1 MSSPVVVRDGRAD
14 LCDTYSSSREERVVA
29 GAVLNEREG
38 AEAVRGAR
46 RVGWGRAV
54 FGSACLWAWGF
65 LAYLSPVLIPAERPV
80 GGVGI
85 EVGFFVSQGA
95 VVVAAVAIV
104 LALRKRSVAVG
115 RGVLLVCASLLA
127 LASALLPL
135 TVAID
140 APWPLVGCGAICG
153 VAGTLLGCAWGARY
167 SLESRDVSAVVMVSF
182 LVAYGIYFAILLL
195 YVATPFV
202 VAAQV
207 VVVFLPLASWGL
219 WFWDASARSG
229 LAPEVSPS
237 SALST
242 DIAGSPGSSGK
253 APGEVTAGS
262 RELHA
267 LPWRSLGVIA
277 VAALVGNVM
286 ASVIMGTSYEGA
298 DSLYPGGIALCA
310 CIATMALVP
319 LTAERTA
326 FSVAQLYR
334 ITVTFSVVGLV
345 AILVLGAAA
354 VPVGGALVQ
363 GCTLF
368 FQPLVYVV
376 VTRSTRLQGL
386 SPLVAFGVGQA
397 LISAVVLAGNLA
409 GKLLFQVAG
418 ETPLLLSAVCGA
430 GVLALFFMV
439 VARAA
444 QVGEEG
450 NEEKDGGTEEME
462 AETRGADRV
471 KAAAAGRGSSG
482 VAAGERLFE
491 DGGTTEAAT
500 LPNGDCAAGV
510 GAQGEDS
517 CRCFCAGS
525 RTNGPR
531 DGDPL
536 TAGARSHPSL
546 HRQRAVRDHGHR
558 EDPRAP
564 HLREGPGQQPTGT
577 PRQGGGPLDTSPEIR
592 RSRPSLGGQ
601 RFGGY

>member
-1 MSSPVVVRDGRAD
+1 MLSPVVVRDGRID

-95 VVVAAVAIV
+95 VVVAAAAIV

-219 WFWDASARSG
+219 WLWDASARSG
-229 LAPEVSPS
+229 LAPEVFPS

-397 LISAVVLAGNLA
+397 LISAVVLAGNLV
-409 GKLLFQVAG
+409 GKLLFQMAG

-510 GAQGEDS
+510 GAHGEDS
-517 CRCFCAGS
+517 ATVFARAVG
-525 RTNGPR
+525 
-531 DGDPL
+531 L
-536 TAGARSHPSL
+536 TAREAEILGL
-546 HRQRAVRDHGHR
+546 LVRGR
-558 EDPRAP
+558 TLPYIANE
-564 HLREGPGQQPTGT
+564 LFVTTGT
-577 PRQGGGPLDTSPEIR
+577 VKTHVRHIYEKALVNNRQELLDKVEAR
-592 RSRPSLGGQ
+592 
-601 RFGGY
+601 

>member
-1 MSSPVVVRDGRAD
+1 M
-14 LCDTYSSSREERVVA
+14 A

-140 APWPLVGCGAICG
+140 VPWPLVGCGAICG

-229 LAPEVSPS
+229 LAPEVFPS

-253 APGEVTAGS
+253 APSEVTAGS

-517 CRCFCAGS
+517 AAVFARAVG
-525 RTNGPR
+525 
-531 DGDPL
+531 L
-536 TAGARSHPSL
+536 TARETEILSL
-546 HRQRAVRDHGHR
+546 LVRGR
-558 EDPRAP
+558 TLPYIANE
-564 HLREGPGQQPTGT
+564 LFVTTGT
-577 PRQGGGPLDTSPEIR
+577 VKTHVRHIYEKALVNNRQELLDKVEAR
-592 RSRPSLGGQ
+592 
-601 RFGGY
+601 

>member
-1 MSSPVVVRDGRAD
+1 M
-14 LCDTYSSSREERVVA
+14 A

-229 LAPEVSPS
+229 LAPEVFPS

-345 AILVLGAAA
+345 AILALGAAA

-517 CRCFCAGS
+517 AAVFARAVG
-525 RTNGPR
+525 
-531 DGDPL
+531 L
-536 TAGARSHPSL
+536 TARETEILSL
-546 HRQRAVRDHGHR
+546 LVRGR
-558 EDPRAP
+558 TLPYIANE
-564 HLREGPGQQPTGT
+564 LFVTTGT
-577 PRQGGGPLDTSPEIR
+577 VKTHVRHIYEKALVNNRQELLDKVEAR
-592 RSRPSLGGQ
+592 
-601 RFGGY
+601 

>member
-1 MSSPVVVRDGRAD
+1 MSSPVVVRDGRTD

-229 LAPEVSPS
+229 LAPEVFPS

-397 LISAVVLAGNLA
+397 LISAVVLAGNLVD
-409 GKLLFQVAG
+409 KLLFQMAG

-517 CRCFCAGS
+517 AAVFARAVG
-525 RTNGPR
+525 
-531 DGDPL
+531 L
-536 TAGARSHPSL
+536 TARETEILSL
-546 HRQRAVRDHGHR
+546 LVRGR
-558 EDPRAP
+558 TLPYIANE
-564 HLREGPGQQPTGT
+564 LFVTTGT
-577 PRQGGGPLDTSPEIR
+577 VKTHVRHIYEKSLVNNRQELLDKVEAR
-592 RSRPSLGGQ
+592 
-601 RFGGY
+601 

>member
-1 MSSPVVVRDGRAD
+1 MSSPVVVRDGRTD

-229 LAPEVSPS
+229 LAPEVFPS

-326 FSVAQLYR
+326 FFVAQLYR

-397 LISAVVLAGNLA
+397 LISAVVLAGNLV
-409 GKLLFQVAG
+409 GKLLFQMAG

-439 VARAA
+439 VVRAA

-517 CRCFCAGS
+517 AAVFARAVG
-525 RTNGPR
+525 
-531 DGDPL
+531 L
-536 TAGARSHPSL
+536 TARETEILSL
-546 HRQRAVRDHGHR
+546 LVRGR
-558 EDPRAP
+558 TLPYIANE
-564 HLREGPGQQPTGT
+564 LFVTTGT
-577 PRQGGGPLDTSPEIR
+577 VKTHVRHIYEKSLVNNRQELLDKVEAR
-592 RSRPSLGGQ
+592 
-601 RFGGY
+601 

>member
-1 MSSPVVVRDGRAD
+1 MSSPVVVRDGRTD

-182 LVAYGIYFAILLL
+182 LVAYGIYFAVLLL

-207 VVVFLPLASWGL
+207 VVVFLPIASWGL

-229 LAPEVSPS
+229 LAPEVFPS

-319 LTAERTA
+319 LTAERAA

-397 LISAVVLAGNLA
+397 LISAGVLAGNLA

-430 GVLALFFMV
+430 GVLALFFIV

-517 CRCFCAGS
+517 AAVFARAVG
-525 RTNGPR
+525 
-531 DGDPL
+531 L
-536 TAGARSHPSL
+536 TARETEILSL
-546 HRQRAVRDHGHR
+546 LVRGR
-558 EDPRAP
+558 TLPYIANE
-564 HLREGPGQQPTGT
+564 LFVTTGT
-577 PRQGGGPLDTSPEIR
+577 VKTHVRHIYEKALVNNRQELLDKVEAR
-592 RSRPSLGGQ
+592 
-601 RFGGY
+601 

>member
-1 MSSPVVVRDGRAD
+1 M
-14 LCDTYSSSREERVVA
+14 A

-104 LALRKRSVAVG
+104 LALRKRSVTVG

-229 LAPEVSPS
+229 LAPEVFPS

-517 CRCFCAGS
+517 AAVFARAVG
-525 RTNGPR
+525 
-531 DGDPL
+531 L
-536 TAGARSHPSL
+536 TARETEILSL
-546 HRQRAVRDHGHR
+546 LVRGR
-558 EDPRAP
+558 TLPYIANE
-564 HLREGPGQQPTGT
+564 LFVTTGT
-577 PRQGGGPLDTSPEIR
+577 VKTHVRHIYEKALVNNRQELLDKVEAR
-592 RSRPSLGGQ
+592 
-601 RFGGY
+601 

>member
-1 MSSPVVVRDGRAD
+1 MSSPVVVRDGRTD
-14 LCDTYSSSREERVVA
+14 LCDTYSRSREERVVA

-104 LALRKRSVAVG
+104 LALRKHSVAVG
-115 RGVLLVCASLLA
+115 RGVLLACASLLA

-167 SLESRDVSAVVMVSF
+167 SLEPRDVSAVVMVSF

-229 LAPEVSPS
+229 LAPEVFPS

-354 VPVGGALVQ
+354 VSVGGALVQ

-409 GKLLFQVAG
+409 GKLLFQMAG

-517 CRCFCAGS
+517 AAVFARAVG
-525 RTNGPR
+525 
-531 DGDPL
+531 L
-536 TAGARSHPSL
+536 TARETEILSL
-546 HRQRAVRDHGHR
+546 LVRGR
-558 EDPRAP
+558 TLPYIANE
-564 HLREGPGQQPTGT
+564 LFVTTGT
-577 PRQGGGPLDTSPEIR
+577 VKTHVRHIYEKSLVNNRQELLDKVEAR
-592 RSRPSLGGQ
+592 
-601 RFGGY
+601 

>member
-1 MSSPVVVRDGRAD
+1 M
-14 LCDTYSSSREERVVA
+14 A

-95 VVVAAVAIV
+95 VVAAAVAIV

-115 RGVLLVCASLLA
+115 SGVLLACASLLA

-229 LAPEVSPS
+229 LAPEVFPS

-397 LISAVVLAGNLA
+397 LISAVVLAGNLV
-409 GKLLFQVAG
+409 GKLLFQMAG

-517 CRCFCAGS
+517 AAVFARAVG
-525 RTNGPR
+525 
-531 DGDPL
+531 L
-536 TAGARSHPSL
+536 TARETEILSL
-546 HRQRAVRDHGHR
+546 LVRGR
-558 EDPRAP
+558 TLPYIANE
-564 HLREGPGQQPTGT
+564 LFVTTGT
-577 PRQGGGPLDTSPEIR
+577 VKTHVRHIYEKALVNNRQELLDKVEAR
-592 RSRPSLGGQ
+592 
-601 RFGGY
+601 

>member
-1 MSSPVVVRDGRAD
+1 M
-14 LCDTYSSSREERVVA
+14 A

-229 LAPEVSPS
+229 LAPEVFPS

-386 SPLVAFGVGQA
+386 SPLGAFGVGQA

-517 CRCFCAGS
+517 AAVFARAVG
-525 RTNGPR
+525 
-531 DGDPL
+531 L
-536 TAGARSHPSL
+536 TARETEILSL
-546 HRQRAVRDHGHR
+546 LVRGR
-558 EDPRAP
+558 TLPYIANE
-564 HLREGPGQQPTGT
+564 LFVTTGT
-577 PRQGGGPLDTSPEIR
+577 VKTHVRHIYEKALVNNRQELLDKVEAR
-592 RSRPSLGGQ
+592 
-601 RFGGY
+601 

>member
-182 LVAYGIYFAILLL
+182 LLAYGIYFAILLL

-207 VVVFLPLASWGL
+207 VVVFLPIASWGL

-229 LAPEVSPS
+229 LAPEVFPS
-237 SALST
+237 SALSP
-242 DIAGSPGSSGK
+242 DIAGLPGSSGK

-319 LTAERTA
+319 LTAERAA

-397 LISAVVLAGNLA
+397 LISAVVLAGNLV
-409 GKLLFQVAG
+409 GKLLFQMAG

-471 KAAAAGRGSSG
+471 NDAAAGRGSSG

-500 LPNGDCAAGV
+500 LPNGDFAAGV

-517 CRCFCAGS
+517 AAVFARAAG
-525 RTNGPR
+525 
-531 DGDPL
+531 L
-536 TAGARSHPSL
+536 TARETEILAL
-546 HRQRAVRDHGHR
+546 LVRGR
-558 EDPRAP
+558 TLPYIANE
-564 HLREGPGQQPTGT
+564 LFVTTGT
-577 PRQGGGPLDTSPEIR
+577 VKTHVRHIYEKALVNNRQELLDKVEAR
-592 RSRPSLGGQ
+592 
-601 RFGGY
+601 

>member
-115 RGVLLVCASLLA
+115 RGVLLACASLLA

-219 WFWDASARSG
+219 WFWDASARLG
-229 LAPEVSPS
+229 LAPEVFPS

-517 CRCFCAGS
+517 AAVFARAVG
-525 RTNGPR
+525 
-531 DGDPL
+531 L
-536 TAGARSHPSL
+536 TARETEILSL
-546 HRQRAVRDHGHR
+546 LVRGR
-558 EDPRAP
+558 TLPYIANE
-564 HLREGPGQQPTGT
+564 LFVTTGT
-577 PRQGGGPLDTSPEIR
+577 VKTHVRRIYEKALVNNRQELLDKVEAR
-592 RSRPSLGGQ
+592 
-601 RFGGY
+601 

>member
-1 MSSPVVVRDGRAD
+1 MSSPVVVRDGRTD

-65 LAYLSPVLIPAERPV
+65 LAYLSPVPIPAERPV

-229 LAPEVSPS
+229 LAPEVFPS

-397 LISAVVLAGNLA
+397 LISAVVLAGNLV
-409 GKLLFQVAG
+409 GKLLFQMAG

-517 CRCFCAGS
+517 AAVFARAVG
-525 RTNGPR
+525 
-531 DGDPL
+531 L
-536 TAGARSHPSL
+536 TARETEILSL
-546 HRQRAVRDHGHR
+546 LVRGR
-558 EDPRAP
+558 TLPYIANE
-564 HLREGPGQQPTGT
+564 LFVTTGT
-577 PRQGGGPLDTSPEIR
+577 VKTHVRHIYEKSLVNNRQELLDKVEAR
-592 RSRPSLGGQ
+592 
-601 RFGGY
+601 

>member
-1 MSSPVVVRDGRAD
+1 MSSPVVVRDGRTD

-229 LAPEVSPS
+229 LAPEVFPS

-397 LISAVVLAGNLA
+397 LISAVVLAGNLV
-409 GKLLFQVAG
+409 GKLLFQMAG

-482 VAAGERLFE
+482 VTAGERLFE

-517 CRCFCAGS
+517 AAVFARAVG
-525 RTNGPR
+525 
-531 DGDPL
+531 L
-536 TAGARSHPSL
+536 TARETEILSL
-546 HRQRAVRDHGHR
+546 LVRGR
-558 EDPRAP
+558 TLPYIANE
-564 HLREGPGQQPTGT
+564 LFVTTGT
-577 PRQGGGPLDTSPEIR
+577 VKTHVRHIYEKSLVNNRQELLDKVEAR
-592 RSRPSLGGQ
+592 
-601 RFGGY
+601 

>member
-1 MSSPVVVRDGRAD
+1 MSSPVVVRDGRTD

-182 LVAYGIYFAILLL
+182 LVAYGIYFAILLF

-229 LAPEVSPS
+229 LAPEVFPS

-253 APGEVTAGS
+253 APGEVTTGS

-397 LISAVVLAGNLA
+397 LISAVVLAGNLV
-409 GKLLFQVAG
+409 GKLLFQMAG

-517 CRCFCAGS
+517 AAVFARAVG
-525 RTNGPR
+525 
-531 DGDPL
+531 L
-536 TAGARSHPSL
+536 TARETEILSL
-546 HRQRAVRDHGHR
+546 LVRGR
-558 EDPRAP
+558 TLPYIANE
-564 HLREGPGQQPTGT
+564 LFVTTGT
-577 PRQGGGPLDTSPEIR
+577 VKTHVRHIYEKSLVNNRQELLDKVEAR
-592 RSRPSLGGQ
+592 
-601 RFGGY
+601 

>member
-1 MSSPVVVRDGRAD
+1 M
-14 LCDTYSSSREERVVA
+14 A

-229 LAPEVSPS
+229 LAPEVFPS

-253 APGEVTAGS
+253 APGEVTVGS

-334 ITVTFSVVGLV
+334 IAVTFSVVGLV

-397 LISAVVLAGNLA
+397 LISAVVLAGNLV
-409 GKLLFQVAG
+409 GKLLFQMAG

-517 CRCFCAGS
+517 AAVFARAVG
-525 RTNGPR
+525 
-531 DGDPL
+531 L
-536 TAGARSHPSL
+536 TARETEILSL
-546 HRQRAVRDHGHR
+546 LVRGR
-558 EDPRAP
+558 TLPYIANE
-564 HLREGPGQQPTGT
+564 LFVTTGT
-577 PRQGGGPLDTSPEIR
+577 VKTHVRHIYEKSLVNNRQELLDKVEAR
-592 RSRPSLGGQ
+592 
-601 RFGGY
+601 

>member
-1 MSSPVVVRDGRAD
+1 MSSPVVVRDGRSD

-229 LAPEVSPS
+229 LAPEVFPS

-397 LISAVVLAGNLA
+397 LISAVVLAGNLV
-409 GKLLFQVAG
+409 GKLLFQMAG

-517 CRCFCAGS
+517 AAVFARAVG
-525 RTNGPR
+525 
-531 DGDPL
+531 L
-536 TAGARSHPSL
+536 TARETEILSL
-546 HRQRAVRDHGHR
+546 LVRGR
-558 EDPRAP
+558 TLPYIANE
-564 HLREGPGQQPTGT
+564 LFVTTGT
-577 PRQGGGPLDTSPEIR
+577 VKTHVRHIYEKSLVNNRQELLDKVEAR
-592 RSRPSLGGQ
+592 
-601 RFGGY
+601 

>member
-1 MSSPVVVRDGRAD
+1 M
-14 LCDTYSSSREERVVA
+14 A

-182 LVAYGIYFAILLL
+182 LVVYGIYFAILLL

-229 LAPEVSPS
+229 LAPEVFPS

-517 CRCFCAGS
+517 AAVFARAVG
-525 RTNGPR
+525 
-531 DGDPL
+531 L
-536 TAGARSHPSL
+536 TARETEILSL
-546 HRQRAVRDHGHR
+546 LVRGR
-558 EDPRAP
+558 TLPYIANE
-564 HLREGPGQQPTGT
+564 LFVTTGT
-577 PRQGGGPLDTSPEIR
+577 VKTHVRHIYEKALVNNRQELLDKVEAR
-592 RSRPSLGGQ
+592 
-601 RFGGY
+601 

>member
-1 MSSPVVVRDGRAD
+1 MSSPVVVRDGRTD
-14 LCDTYSSSREERVVA
+14 LCDTYSRSREERVVG

-54 FGSACLWAWGF
+54 LGSACLWAWGF

-229 LAPEVSPS
+229 LAPEVFPS

-397 LISAVVLAGNLA
+397 LISAVVLAGNLV
-409 GKLLFQVAG
+409 GKLLFQMAG

-517 CRCFCAGS
+517 AAVFARAVG
-525 RTNGPR
+525 
-531 DGDPL
+531 L
-536 TAGARSHPSL
+536 TARETEILSL
-546 HRQRAVRDHGHR
+546 LVRGR
-558 EDPRAP
+558 TLPYIANE
-564 HLREGPGQQPTGT
+564 LFVTTGT
-577 PRQGGGPLDTSPEIR
+577 VKTHVRHIYEKALVNNRQELLDKVEAR
-592 RSRPSLGGQ
+592 
-601 RFGGY
+601 

>member
-1 MSSPVVVRDGRAD
+1 M
-14 LCDTYSSSREERVVA
+14 A

-38 AEAVRGAR
+38 AEAVRGAH

-54 FGSACLWAWGF
+54 LGSACLWAWGF

-104 LALRKRSVAVG
+104 LALRKHSVAVG
-115 RGVLLVCASLLA
+115 RGVLLACASLLA

-207 VVVFLPLASWGL
+207 VAVFLPLASWGL

-229 LAPEVSPS
+229 LAPEVFPS

-397 LISAVVLAGNLA
+397 LISAVVLAGNLV
-409 GKLLFQVAG
+409 GKLLFQMAG

-517 CRCFCAGS
+517 AAVFA
-525 RTNGPR
+525 
-531 DGDPL
+531 
-536 TAGARSHPSL
+536 
-546 HRQRAVRDHGHR
+546 RAVGLMAR
-558 EDPRAP
+558 ETEILSLLVRGRTLPYIANE
-564 HLREGPGQQPTGT
+564 LFVTTGT
-577 PRQGGGPLDTSPEIR
+577 VKTHVRHIYEKALVNNRQELLDKVEAR
-592 RSRPSLGGQ
+592 
-601 RFGGY
+601 

>member
-1 MSSPVVVRDGRAD
+1 MSSPVVVRDGRTD

-207 VVVFLPLASWGL
+207 VVVFLPLVSWGL

-229 LAPEVSPS
+229 LAPEVFPS

-326 FSVAQLYR
+326 FSVVQLYR

-354 VPVGGALVQ
+354 VSVGGALVQ
-363 GCTLF
+363 GCMLF

-386 SPLVAFGVGQA
+386 SPLAAFGVGQA
-397 LISAVVLAGNLA
+397 LISAVVLAGNLV
-409 GKLLFQVAG
+409 GKLLFQMAG

-450 NEEKDGGTEEME
+450 DEEKDGGTEETE

-517 CRCFCAGS
+517 AAVFARAVG
-525 RTNGPR
+525 
-531 DGDPL
+531 L
-536 TAGARSHPSL
+536 TARETEILSL
-546 HRQRAVRDHGHR
+546 LVRGR
-558 EDPRAP
+558 TLPYIANE
-564 HLREGPGQQPTGT
+564 LFVTTGT
-577 PRQGGGPLDTSPEIR
+577 VKTHVRHIYEKALVNNRQELLDKVEAR
-592 RSRPSLGGQ
+592 
-601 RFGGY
+601 

>member
-1 MSSPVVVRDGRAD
+1 M
-14 LCDTYSSSREERVVA
+14 A

-229 LAPEVSPS
+229 LAPEVFPS

-298 DSLYPGGIALCA
+298 DSLCPGGIALCA

-517 CRCFCAGS
+517 AAVFARAVG
-525 RTNGPR
+525 
-531 DGDPL
+531 L
-536 TAGARSHPSL
+536 TARETEILSL
-546 HRQRAVRDHGHR
+546 LVRGR
-558 EDPRAP
+558 TLPYIANE
-564 HLREGPGQQPTGT
+564 LFVTTGT
-577 PRQGGGPLDTSPEIR
+577 VKTHVRHIYEKALVNNRQELLDKVEAR
-592 RSRPSLGGQ
+592 
-601 RFGGY
+601 

>member
-1 MSSPVVVRDGRAD
+1 MQVKAMSSPVVVRDGRTD
-14 LCDTYSSSREERVVA
+14 LCDTYSRSREERVVG

-54 FGSACLWAWGF
+54 LGSACLWAWGF
-65 LAYLSPVLIPAERPV
+65 LVYLSPVLIPAERPV

-229 LAPEVSPS
+229 LAPEVFPS

-397 LISAVVLAGNLA
+397 LISAVVLAGNLV
-409 GKLLFQVAG
+409 GKLLFQMAG

-517 CRCFCAGS
+517 AAVFARAVG
-525 RTNGPR
+525 
-531 DGDPL
+531 L
-536 TAGARSHPSL
+536 TARETEILSL
-546 HRQRAVRDHGHR
+546 LVRGR
-558 EDPRAP
+558 TLPYIANE
-564 HLREGPGQQPTGT
+564 LFVTTGT
-577 PRQGGGPLDTSPEIR
+577 VKTHVRHIYEKALVNNRQELLDKVEAR
-592 RSRPSLGGQ
+592 
-601 RFGGY
+601 

>member
-1 MSSPVVVRDGRAD
+1 M
-14 LCDTYSSSREERVVA
+14 A

-104 LALRKRSVAVG
+104 LALRKHSVAVG
-115 RGVLLVCASLLA
+115 RGVLLACASLLA

-229 LAPEVSPS
+229 LAPEVFPS

-397 LISAVVLAGNLA
+397 LISAVVLAGNLV
-409 GKLLFQVAG
+409 GKLLFQMAG

-517 CRCFCAGS
+517 AAVFARAVG
-525 RTNGPR
+525 
-531 DGDPL
+531 L
-536 TAGARSHPSL
+536 TARETEILSL
-546 HRQRAVRDHGHR
+546 LVRGR
-558 EDPRAP
+558 TLPYIANE
-564 HLREGPGQQPTGT
+564 LFVTTGT
-577 PRQGGGPLDTSPEIR
+577 VKTHVRHIYEKSLVNNRQELLDKVEAR
-592 RSRPSLGGQ
+592 
-601 RFGGY
+601 

>member
-1 MSSPVVVRDGRAD
+1 MSSPVVVRDGRTD

-229 LAPEVSPS
+229 LAPEVFPS

-253 APGEVTAGS
+253 APSEVTAGS

-517 CRCFCAGS
+517 AAVFARAVG
-525 RTNGPR
+525 
-531 DGDPL
+531 L
-536 TAGARSHPSL
+536 TARETEILSL
-546 HRQRAVRDHGHR
+546 LVRGR
-558 EDPRAP
+558 TLPYIANE
-564 HLREGPGQQPTGT
+564 LFVTTGT
-577 PRQGGGPLDTSPEIR
+577 VKTHVRHIYEKALVNNRQELLDKVEAR
-592 RSRPSLGGQ
+592 
-601 RFGGY
+601 

>member
-1 MSSPVVVRDGRAD
+1 M
-14 LCDTYSSSREERVVA
+14 A

-229 LAPEVSPS
+229 LAPEVFPS

-253 APGEVTAGS
+253 APGEVTAGLARATCAS
-262 RELHA
+262 VA
-267 LPWRSLGVIA
+267 LAGGDCRGGPCGQRDGLGSSWALPTRGPTAFTRVASLFAPASPPWRSC
-277 VAALVGNVM
+277 
-286 ASVIMGTSYEGA
+286 
-298 DSLYPGGIALCA
+298 P
-310 CIATMALVP
+310 
-319 LTAERTA
+319 
-326 FSVAQLYR
+326 
-334 ITVTFSVVGLV
+334 
-345 AILVLGAAA
+345 
-354 VPVGGALVQ
+354 
-363 GCTLF
+363 
-368 FQPLVYVV
+368 
-376 VTRSTRLQGL
+376 
-386 SPLVAFGVGQA
+386 
-397 LISAVVLAGNLA
+397 
-409 GKLLFQVAG
+409 
-418 ETPLLLSAVCGA
+418 
-430 GVLALFFMV
+430 
-439 VARAA
+439 
-444 QVGEEG
+444 
-450 NEEKDGGTEEME
+450 
-462 AETRGADRV
+462 
-471 KAAAAGRGSSG
+471 
-482 VAAGERLFE
+482 
-491 DGGTTEAAT
+491 
-500 LPNGDCAAGV
+500 
-510 GAQGEDS
+510 
-517 CRCFCAGS
+517 
-525 RTNGPR
+525 
-531 DGDPL
+531 
-536 TAGARSHPSL
+536 
-546 HRQRAVRDHGHR
+546 
-558 EDPRAP
+558 
-564 HLREGPGQQPTGT
+564 
-577 PRQGGGPLDTSPEIR
+577 
-592 RSRPSLGGQ
+592 
-601 RFGGY
+601 

>member
-167 SLESRDVSAVVMVSF
+167 SLESRDVSVVVMVSF

-229 LAPEVSPS
+229 LAPEVFPS

-517 CRCFCAGS
+517 AAVFARAVG
-525 RTNGPR
+525 
-531 DGDPL
+531 L
-536 TAGARSHPSL
+536 TARETEILSL
-546 HRQRAVRDHGHR
+546 LVRGR
-558 EDPRAP
+558 TLPYIANE
-564 HLREGPGQQPTGT
+564 LFVTTGT
-577 PRQGGGPLDTSPEIR
+577 VKTHVRHIYEKALVNNRQELLDKVEAR
-592 RSRPSLGGQ
+592 
-601 RFGGY
+601 

>member
-1 MSSPVVVRDGRAD
+1 MSSPVVVRDGRTD

-104 LALRKRSVAVG
+104 LALRKHSVAVG
-115 RGVLLVCASLLA
+115 RGVLLACASLLA

-182 LVAYGIYFAILLL
+182 LVAYGIYFAVLLL

-207 VVVFLPLASWGL
+207 VVVFLPIASWGL

-229 LAPEVSPS
+229 LAPEVFPS

-319 LTAERTA
+319 LTAERAA

-354 VPVGGALVQ
+354 VSVGGALVQ

-430 GVLALFFMV
+430 GVLALFFIV

-517 CRCFCAGS
+517 AAVFARAVG
-525 RTNGPR
+525 
-531 DGDPL
+531 L
-536 TAGARSHPSL
+536 TARETEILSL
-546 HRQRAVRDHGHR
+546 LVRGR
-558 EDPRAP
+558 TLPYIANE
-564 HLREGPGQQPTGT
+564 LFVTTGT
-577 PRQGGGPLDTSPEIR
+577 VKTHVRHIYEKALVNNRQELLDKVEAR
-592 RSRPSLGGQ
+592 
-601 RFGGY
+601 

>member
-229 LAPEVSPS
+229 LAPEVFPS

-319 LTAERTA
+319 LTAERAA

-397 LISAVVLAGNLA
+397 LISAVVLAGNLV
-409 GKLLFQVAG
+409 GKLLFQMAG

-517 CRCFCAGS
+517 AAVFARAVG
-525 RTNGPR
+525 
-531 DGDPL
+531 L
-536 TAGARSHPSL
+536 TARETEILSL
-546 HRQRAVRDHGHR
+546 LVRGR
-558 EDPRAP
+558 TLPYIANE
-564 HLREGPGQQPTGT
+564 LFVTTGT
-577 PRQGGGPLDTSPEIR
+577 VKTHVRHIYEKALVNNRQELLDKVEAR
-592 RSRPSLGGQ
+592 
-601 RFGGY
+601 

>member
-1 MSSPVVVRDGRAD
+1 M
-14 LCDTYSSSREERVVA
+14 
-29 GAVLNEREG
+29 
-38 AEAVRGAR
+38 
-46 RVGWGRAV
+46 
-54 FGSACLWAWGF
+54 
-65 LAYLSPVLIPAERPV
+65 
-80 GGVGI
+80 
-85 EVGFFVSQGA
+85 
-95 VVVAAVAIV
+95 
-104 LALRKRSVAVG
+104 
-115 RGVLLVCASLLA
+115 
-127 LASALLPL
+127 
-135 TVAID
+135 
-140 APWPLVGCGAICG
+140 
-153 VAGTLLGCAWGARY
+153 
-167 SLESRDVSAVVMVSF
+167 SAVVMVSF

-229 LAPEVSPS
+229 LAPEVFPS

-354 VPVGGALVQ
+354 VSVGGALVQ

-517 CRCFCAGS
+517 AAVFARAVG
-525 RTNGPR
+525 
-531 DGDPL
+531 L
-536 TAGARSHPSL
+536 TARETEILSL
-546 HRQRAVRDHGHR
+546 LVRGR
-558 EDPRAP
+558 TLPYIANE
-564 HLREGPGQQPTGT
+564 LFVTTGT
-577 PRQGGGPLDTSPEIR
+577 VKTHVRHIYEKALVNNRQELLDKVEAR
-592 RSRPSLGGQ
+592 
-601 RFGGY
+601 

>member
-1 MSSPVVVRDGRAD
+1 MSSPVVVRDGRTD
-14 LCDTYSSSREERVVA
+14 LCDTYSSSRAERVVA

-38 AEAVRGAR
+38 AEAGRGAR

-229 LAPEVSPS
+229 LAPEVFPS

-397 LISAVVLAGNLA
+397 LISAVVLAGNLV
-409 GKLLFQVAG
+409 GKLLFQMAG

-517 CRCFCAGS
+517 AAVFARAVG
-525 RTNGPR
+525 
-531 DGDPL
+531 L
-536 TAGARSHPSL
+536 TARETEILSL
-546 HRQRAVRDHGHR
+546 RVRGR
-558 EDPRAP
+558 TLPYIANE
-564 HLREGPGQQPTGT
+564 LFVTTGT
-577 PRQGGGPLDTSPEIR
+577 VKTHVRHIYEKSLVNNRQELLDKVEAR
-592 RSRPSLGGQ
+592 
-601 RFGGY
+601 

>member
-1 MSSPVVVRDGRAD
+1 MSSPVVVRDGRTD

-229 LAPEVSPS
+229 LAPEVFPS

-253 APGEVTAGS
+253 APGEVTAGL

-310 CIATMALVP
+310 YIATMALVP

-397 LISAVVLAGNLA
+397 LISAVVLAGNLV
-409 GKLLFQVAG
+409 GKLLFQMAG

-517 CRCFCAGS
+517 AAVFARAVG
-525 RTNGPR
+525 
-531 DGDPL
+531 L
-536 TAGARSHPSL
+536 TARETEILSL
-546 HRQRAVRDHGHR
+546 LVRGR
-558 EDPRAP
+558 TLPYIANE
-564 HLREGPGQQPTGT
+564 LFVTTGT
-577 PRQGGGPLDTSPEIR
+577 VKTHVRHIYEKSLVNNRQELLDKVEAR
-592 RSRPSLGGQ
+592 
-601 RFGGY
+601 

>member
-1 MSSPVVVRDGRAD
+1 MSSPVVVRDGRTD

-104 LALRKRSVAVG
+104 LALRKRSVAVE

-229 LAPEVSPS
+229 LAPEVFPS

-397 LISAVVLAGNLA
+397 LISAVVLAGNLV
-409 GKLLFQVAG
+409 GKLLFQMAG

-517 CRCFCAGS
+517 AAVFARAVG
-525 RTNGPR
+525 
-531 DGDPL
+531 L
-536 TAGARSHPSL
+536 TARETEILSL
-546 HRQRAVRDHGHR
+546 LVRGR
-558 EDPRAP
+558 TLPYIANE
-564 HLREGPGQQPTGT
+564 LFVTTGT
-577 PRQGGGPLDTSPEIR
+577 VKTHVRHIYEKSLANNRQELLDKVEAR
-592 RSRPSLGGQ
+592 
-601 RFGGY
+601 

>member
-1 MSSPVVVRDGRAD
+1 MLSPVVVRDGRAD
-14 LCDTYSSSREERVVA
+14 LCDTYSRSREERVVA

-54 FGSACLWAWGF
+54 LGSACLWAWGF
-65 LAYLSPVLIPAERPV
+65 LAYLSPVLIPAERPA

-229 LAPEVSPS
+229 LAPEVFPS

-397 LISAVVLAGNLA
+397 LISAVVLAGNLV
-409 GKLLFQVAG
+409 GKLLFQMAG

-439 VARAA
+439 VAQAA
-444 QVGEEG
+444 QVGADEG
-450 NEEKDGGTEEME
+450 EE
-462 AETRGADRV
+462 AEGDAEKMEEAEEVEEAPRRERGRTGKSSCSPELALAEGKGSSVLDEAQEEDP
-471 KAAAAGRGSSG
+471 AAAFARAVGLTARETEILSLLVRGR
-482 VAAGERLFE
+482 
-491 DGGTTEAAT
+491 T
-500 LPNGDCAAGV
+500 LPYIANELFV
-510 GAQGEDS
+510 
-517 CRCFCAGS
+517 
-525 RTNGPR
+525 T
-531 DGDPL
+531 
-536 TAGARSHPSL
+536 
-546 HRQRAVRDHGHR
+546 
-558 EDPRAP
+558 
-564 HLREGPGQQPTGT
+564 TGT
-577 PRQGGGPLDTSPEIR
+577 VKTHVRHIYEKALVNNRQELLDKVEAR
-592 RSRPSLGGQ
+592 
-601 RFGGY
+601 

>member
-95 VVVAAVAIV
+95 VVVAAVAIA

-229 LAPEVSPS
+229 LAPEVFPS

-517 CRCFCAGS
+517 AAVFARAVG
-525 RTNGPR
+525 
-531 DGDPL
+531 L
-536 TAGARSHPSL
+536 TARETEILSL
-546 HRQRAVRDHGHR
+546 LVRGR
-558 EDPRAP
+558 TLPYIANE
-564 HLREGPGQQPTGT
+564 LFVTTGT
-577 PRQGGGPLDTSPEIR
+577 VKTHVRHIYEKALVNNRQELLDKVEAR
-592 RSRPSLGGQ
+592 
-601 RFGGY
+601 

>member
-1 MSSPVVVRDGRAD
+1 MSSPVVVRDGRTD

-229 LAPEVSPS
+229 LAPEVFPS

-319 LTAERTA
+319 LTAERAA

-397 LISAVVLAGNLA
+397 LISAVVLAGNLV
-409 GKLLFQVAG
+409 GKLLFQMAG

-471 KAAAAGRGSSG
+471 NDAAAGRGSSG

-517 CRCFCAGS
+517 AAVFARAVG
-525 RTNGPR
+525 
-531 DGDPL
+531 L
-536 TAGARSHPSL
+536 TARETEILSL
-546 HRQRAVRDHGHR
+546 LVRGR
-558 EDPRAP
+558 TLPYIANE
-564 HLREGPGQQPTGT
+564 LFVTTGT
-577 PRQGGGPLDTSPEIR
+577 VKTHVRHIYEKALVNNRQELLDKVEAR
-592 RSRPSLGGQ
+592 
-601 RFGGY
+601 

>member
-1 MSSPVVVRDGRAD
+1 MSSPVVVRDGRTD

-229 LAPEVSPS
+229 LAPEVFPS

-376 VTRSTRLQGL
+376 VTRSTRLLGL

-517 CRCFCAGS
+517 AAVFARAVG
-525 RTNGPR
+525 
-531 DGDPL
+531 L
-536 TAGARSHPSL
+536 TARETEILSL
-546 HRQRAVRDHGHR
+546 LVRGR
-558 EDPRAP
+558 TLPYIANE
-564 HLREGPGQQPTGT
+564 LFVTTGT
-577 PRQGGGPLDTSPEIR
+577 VKTHVRHIYEKALVNNRQELLDKVEAR
-592 RSRPSLGGQ
+592 
-601 RFGGY
+601 

>member
-1 MSSPVVVRDGRAD
+1 M
-14 LCDTYSSSREERVVA
+14 A

-46 RVGWGRAV
+46 RMGWGRAV

-167 SLESRDVSAVVMVSF
+167 SLESRDVSAVVTVSF

-229 LAPEVSPS
+229 LAPEVFPS

-397 LISAVVLAGNLA
+397 LISAVVLAGNLV
-409 GKLLFQVAG
+409 GKLLFQMAG

-517 CRCFCAGS
+517 AAVFARAVG
-525 RTNGPR
+525 
-531 DGDPL
+531 L
-536 TAGARSHPSL
+536 TARETEILSL
-546 HRQRAVRDHGHR
+546 LVRGR
-558 EDPRAP
+558 TLPYIANE
-564 HLREGPGQQPTGT
+564 LFVTTGT
-577 PRQGGGPLDTSPEIR
+577 VKTHVRHIYEKSLVNNRQELLDKVEAR
-592 RSRPSLGGQ
+592 
-601 RFGGY
+601 